1 MKYRNFTIKIKNC
14 KCSPDCKL
22 LPSLG
27 CSGFNY
33 KHIPQELKEKNFE
46 KYRRN
51 NILKRSKTAK
61 NTLSRKVHK
70 LTTEEQ
76 KEKQQLQQWFD
87 NVARKIEQHP
97 YCLEC
102 ELNGVKTYIPL
113 SQYRN
118 ASAHLLP
125 KRKEYGFPSVA
136 THPENFMGALG
147 TTCGHHYAYDRSWE
161 DASKMKVWPMAIDKI
176 KKMLPFI
183 AASEMKN
190 LPPII
195 LNELK
200 L

>member
-1 MKYRNFTIKIKNC
+1 MNHRNSTIKVKNC

-22 LPSLG
+22 LPSFG

-33 KHIPQELKEKNFE
+33 KHIPQELKDKNFE

-51 NILKRSKTAK
+51 NILKRKKALK
-61 NTLSRKVHK
+61 NNISRKLHK

-76 KEKQQLQQWFD
+76 TQKHQLQQWFD
-87 NVARKIEQHP
+87 NVSRKIEQHP

-102 ELNGVKTYIPL
+102 ELNGIHTHIPP

-118 ASAHLLP
+118 ASAHILP
-125 KRKEYGFPSVA
+125 KRDEYGFPSVA

-147 TTCGHHYAYDRSWE
+147 TTCGCHYKYDRSWD
-161 DASKMKVWPMAIDKI
+161 DASKMKVWPIAIDKI

-183 AASEMKN
+183 AASEIKN
-190 LPPII
+190 LPDII
-195 LNELK
+195 RQELG